1 MLEDIAKGGSL
12 MVSPSYLNQHQPDIY
27 FTPALKVPYN
37 LSLTISS
44 KLSSKLLAHNWWTSA
59 RRLVLSYL
67 L

>member
-27 FTPALKVPYN
+27 FTPALKAPYN

-44 KLSSKLLAHNWWTSA
+44 KLPSKLLAHN
-59 RRLVLSYL
+59 
-67 L
+67 